1 MSLQLALLPAL
12 FASPQFAA
20 PVAMPAPP
28 VAPPTAQAA
37 GTPRPGNIVETAENA
52 GNFTTLV
59 AALRAAGLES
69 ALDGSQ
75 SSARFT
81 VFAPTDAAF
90 AALPPGATVPEL
102 LNDIPRLA
110 DILLYHV
117 AEQGLTAGFVVGSST
132 IDTLNGQRVDVSS
145 TNGNFFVDQSQLV
158 VTDVFASNGVIH
170 VIDRVLIPNEATLV
184 ETAAA
189 APEARYLSHLL
200 GFLPSLEQTLG
211 AGEFTVFAPTNA
223 AFQQFPATT
232 LRGLVLPGNLPTL
245 ESILLTHAVPGR
257 LYADDVVAA
266 GQLTSVG
273 GKVLPVTVQGGSVFV
288 DGALV
293 VLPDIDVA
301 NGNIHFIDTVL
312 MPMP

>member
-1 MSLQLALLPAL
+1 MSNRLALVVAL
-12 FASPQFAA
+12 CASPLLAA
-20 PVAMPAPP
+20 PAVAAP
-28 VAPPTAQAA
+28 QS
-37 GTPRPGNIVETAENA
+37 GTPRPGNIVDTARNA
-52 GNFTTLV
+52 GNFNTLV
-59 AALRAAGLES
+59 AALEASGLDA

-102 LNDIPRLA
+102 LLDIPRLT

-117 AEQGLTAGFVVGSST
+117 AEQGLTASFVTAAST
-132 IDTLNGQRVDVSS
+132 VDTLNGQRVDISS
-145 TNGNFFVDQSQLV
+145 TNGNFFADQSQLV
-158 VTDVFASNGVIH
+158 VTDILTSNGVIH
-170 VIDRVLIPNEATLV
+170 VIDRVLIPNEATIV

-189 APEARYLSHLL
+189 APEARYLSELL
-200 GFLPSLEQTLG
+200 RFLPALEQTIDS
-211 AGEFTVFAPTNA
+211 GEFTVFAPSNM
-223 AFQQFPATT
+223 AFQQIPATT
-232 LRGLVLPGNLPTL
+232 LRSLVIQPNLPTL
-245 ESILLTHAVPGR
+245 ESILLIHAVPGR
-257 LYADDVVAA
+257 LYADDVIAS

-273 GKVLPVTVQGGSVFV
+273 GKVLPVDVQGGSVFV

-301 NGNIHFIDTVL
+301 NGNIHFIDSVL

>member
-1 MSLQLALLPAL
+1 MFNQFTLAVALCTAPLL
-12 FASPQFAA
+12 AA
-20 PVAMPAPP
+20 PATAAP
-28 VAPPTAQAA
+28 QN
-37 GTPRPGNIVETAENA
+37 GTPLAGNIVETARNA
-52 GNFTTLV
+52 GNFNTLV
-59 AALRAAGLES
+59 AALEASGLDA

-90 AALPPGATVPEL
+90 AALPQGATVPEL
-102 LNDIPRLA
+102 LLDIPRLT

-117 AEQGLTAGFVVGSST
+117 AEQSLDASFVTAAPTV
-132 IDTLNGQRVDVSS
+132 DTLNGQRVEISS
-145 TNGNFFVDQSQLV
+145 TNSNFFADQSQLV
-158 VTDVFASNGVIH
+158 VTDIFTSNGVIH
-170 VIDRVLIPNEATLV
+170 VIDRVLIPNEATIV

-189 APEARYLSHLL
+189 APEAAYLSTLL
-200 GFLPSLEQTLG
+200 RFLPALEQTIDG
-211 AGEFTVFAPTNA
+211 GEFTVFAPSNM
-223 AFQQFPATT
+223 AFQQIPATT
-232 LRGLVLPGNLPTL
+232 LRRLVIQPNLPIL
-245 ESILLTHAVPGR
+245 ESILLVHAVPGR
-257 LYADDVVAA
+257 LYAEDVIAA

-273 GKVLPVTVQGGSVFV
+273 GKVLQVDVQGGSVFV